1 MAWNTEMPRTLLS
14 HFDAIYIIHW
24 SIRSLFLPSSKPKIP
39 RFISIKLVKA
49 TRIKLR
55 WNTTVVAFSECWKQ
69 KLLHSRASKVKLKAT
84 FCFVSA
90 FFFRDST
97 SSVLHFS
104 IPEAAEIVEESI
116 IISCLSRLYLERQAN
131 LLPHWKA
138 KSMPHK
144 LRNSHSKPFSILKII
159 SFQ

>member
-14 HFDAIYIIHW
+14 YFDAIYVIHW

-39 RFISIKLVKA
+39 HFISIKLVKA

-69 KLLHSRASKVKLKAT
+69 KLLHSRASKVRLKAT

-90 FFFRDST
+90 CFPAFNLICVTFQYPRSCRDCRGEHHHFLPFQALPGKAGK
-97 SSVLHFS
+97 SSASLESKKHAS
-104 IPEAAEIVEESI
+104 QVEE
-116 IISCLSRLYLERQAN
+116 
-131 LLPHWKA
+131 
-138 KSMPHK
+138 
-144 LRNSHSKPFSILKII
+144 
-159 SFQ
+159 